1 MWLVSVA
8 STALGAEY
16 EPRNSSADV
25 GSGGAAFLVSCAA
38 VAALAKAARSSATTE
53 SRSVLEQRRGVES
66 GGRISTTS
74 ELTRLPSKSNVPT
87 SRRPGVVR
95 AANIAYVGFVLQ
107 SYSVRTN
114 LNLTAIYSAAFL
126 RSLGV
131 GLTGVLL
138 GVYLARTGFSVSQLG
153 LVITTG
159 LAGAALG
166 TALVSFFADHLGRR
180 RTLLVLGLLGALGGV
195 GLVATTRLAGI
206 LLLAFFG
213 MINGM
218 GTDRGPNFALEQA
231 IIPQAVAAG
240 RRTWALSWHSLA
252 LDAGHALGA
261 VAAGLPLLFSRWLNV
276 DLGAAY
282 RLTFGLYT
290 AANLLAAAVYLLLS
304 PEVEVN
310 AHPAGDAQQ
319 ARTAGS
325 GLTAGISAEAKAV
338 VYKLATLSGIDSLGG
353 GFLTDALIAYWFF
366 RRFGIPEAR
375 LGLLFFA
382 GHLLNSAS
390 YLSAAWLARRIGLLN
405 TMVFTHIPSSLFL
418 IGVPLVPTP
427 ALAVL
432 LFLGREALVEMDV
445 PTRQSYIMAVVQPH
459 ERTFASGVSNLTRNV
474 ARAVTPSVAGY
485 LMQSLS
491 LAMPLYLGG
500 GLKIV
505 YDLLIYRAFRGLKP
519 PEEQSIPPAPSIK
532 RDAAPTASTA
542 ERSKSS

>member
-1 MWLVSVA
+1 M
-8 STALGAEY
+8 
-16 EPRNSSADV
+16 
-25 GSGGAAFLVSCAA
+25 
-38 VAALAKAARSSATTE
+38 
-53 SRSVLEQRRGVES
+53 
-66 GGRISTTS
+66 
-74 ELTRLPSKSNVPT
+74 
-87 SRRPGVVR
+87 R
-95 AANIAYVGFVLQ
+95 A
-107 SYSVRTN
+107 N

-138 GVYLARTGFSVSQLG
+138 GVYLARIGFSVSQLG
-153 LVITTG
+153 LVITAG

-166 TALVSFFADHLGRR
+166 TTLVSFFADHLGRR
-180 RTLLVLGLLGALGGV
+180 RTLVVLGLLGALGGV
-195 GLVATTRLAGI
+195 GLIAATRLAGI
-206 LLLAFFG
+206 LMLAFFG
-213 MINGM
+213 MVNGM
-218 GTDRGPNFALEQA
+218 GTDRGPNFVLEQA
-231 IIPQAVAAG
+231 IIPQTVAPE
-240 RRTWALSWHSLA
+240 RRTWSLSWHSVM

-261 VAAGLPLLFSRWLNV
+261 VAAGLPLLFSRWLSI

-290 AANLLAAAVYLLLS
+290 IANLLAVILYFFLS
-304 PEVEVN
+304 PEVEVT
-310 AHPAGDAQQ
+310 ARHDGVAGES
-319 ARTAGS
+319 RTARL

-338 VYKLATLSGIDSLGG
+338 VYKLAALSGVDSLGG

-366 RRFGIPEAR
+366 RRFGIPEAS

-390 YLSAAWLARRIGLLN
+390 YLSAAWLSRRIGLLN

-427 ALAVL
+427 TLAVL

-474 ARAVTPSVAGY
+474 ARAVTPSAAGY
-485 LMQSLS
+485 LMQSVS
-491 LAMPLYLGG
+491 LATPLYLGG

-505 YDLLIYRAFRGLKP
+505 YDLLIYRAFRNLKP
-519 PEEQSIPPAPSIK
+519 PEEQNPPPRRGEEQAP
-532 RDAAPTASTA
+532 AAD
-542 ERSKSS
+542 

>member
-1 MWLVSVA
+1 M
-8 STALGAEY
+8 
-16 EPRNSSADV
+16 
-25 GSGGAAFLVSCAA
+25 
-38 VAALAKAARSSATTE
+38 
-53 SRSVLEQRRGVES
+53 
-66 GGRISTTS
+66 
-74 ELTRLPSKSNVPT
+74 
-87 SRRPGVVR
+87 
-95 AANIAYVGFVLQ
+95 
-107 SYSVRTN
+107 RTD
-114 LNLTAIYSAAFL
+114 LNLKAIYGAAFL

-138 GVYLARTGFSVSQLG
+138 GVYLARVGFSVSQLG
-153 LVITTG
+153 LAITVG

-180 RTLLVLGLLGALGGV
+180 RTLMALGLLGALGGV

-206 LLLAFFG
+206 LLLAFVG

-218 GTDRGPNFALEQA
+218 GTDRGPSFALEQA
-231 IIPQAVAAG
+231 IIPQAVSAD
-240 RRTWALSWHSLA
+240 RRTWALSWHSVM

-261 VAAGLPLLFSRWLNV
+261 AAAGLPVLFSHWLKI
-276 DLGAAY
+276 DLEASY

-290 AANLLAAAVYLLLS
+290 AANLAAAAGYVLLS
-304 PEVEVN
+304 PEVEVT
-310 AHPAGDAQQ
+310 APPARDAGVQGPT
-319 ARTAGS
+319 ARF
-325 GLTAGISAEAKAV
+325 GLTAGISKEAKAV
-338 VYKLATLSGIDSLGG
+338 VYKLAAFSGIDSLGG

-366 RRFGIPEAR
+366 RRFGIPEAS

-390 YLSAAWLARRIGLLN
+390 YVSAAWLARRIGLLN

-418 IGVPLVPTP
+418 IAVPLAPTP

-432 LFLGREALVEMDV
+432 FFLGREALVEMDV

-459 ERTFASGVSNLTRNV
+459 ERTFASGVSNLTRSV
-474 ARAVTPSVAGY
+474 ARALTPSVAGY

-491 LAMPLYLGG
+491 LAAPLYLGG

-519 PEEQSIPPAPSIK
+519 PEEQTPTEGGEE
-532 RDAAPTASTA
+532 DAASADLTV
-542 ERSKSS
+542 ERRKSP